1 MVQRAVLA
9 IEEDFVLALE
19 VVIQVCRREIG
30 GCRDVAHARV
40 GEAALAEQ
48 ACGSPENGV
57 PLPATT
63 TAAGDS
69 RLRL

>member
-1 MVQRAVLA
+1 
-9 IEEDFVLALE
+9 
-19 VVIQVCRREIG
+19 VIQVCRREIG

-57 PLPATT
+57 PLPVTT